1 MPAMSSRTLSEKNH
15 EGISGLSGDG
25 VGCGNG
31 GVGDGAG
38 LGVGGIS
45 DIFSRFKHFHIV
57 S

>member
-1 MPAMSSRTLSEKNH
+1 MSSRTLSEKNH